1 MKAKVEAWSNGGTNK
16 IALHALVGGIMSD
29 ITGSGFKS
37 GAVGAGVN
45 EAVQKELSKIDNPA
59 LRQWASAAVGAAAAK
74 AVNGNATSGA
84 AVAVS
89 GTKNN
94 ELSDIIFNSDVVS
107 NGFKK
112 GLKDEGIETIQAF
125 MDIFDHPLDTL
136 NGLKELVTEIY
147 NDPVLIQKIGV
158 NALEEVQQRL
168 STIKNGSAYETGEG
182 LGHLS
187 VDVGLMFV
195 DAGLVAKLVKK
206 VPTFSR
212 AAKVLTNMRN
222 GEKSVQNIEK
232 IDVLETFHS
241 PDTVITANRIKGSGK
256 AVNLS
261 DELAKS
267 GVKYN
272 PNDVVAITK
281 TADGK
286 LVWLENGNKQAGLEH
301 ILNHADDFAA
311 KGIARGEI
319 KDLVMTALEKG
330 EIVGYQGKGN
340 GRPIY
345 EVVFK
350 GEKQRVAITVGNN
363 GFVVGAN
370 PQSLP

>member
-1 MKAKVEAWSNGGTNK
+1 MNVNPDDQAGT
-16 IALHALVGGIMSD
+16 IHTEV
-29 ITGSGFKS
+29 KS
-37 GAVGAGVN
+37 Y
-45 EAVQKELSKIDNPA
+45 IDNKVAPA
-59 LRQWASAAVGAAAAK
+59 TENIFKGVKPDPGYVEDNPQ
-74 AVNGNATSGA
+74 GN
-84 AVAVS
+84 
-89 GTKNN
+89 
-94 ELSDIIFNSDVVS
+94 IIEAYDS
-107 NGFKK
+107 NL
-112 GLKDEGIETIQAF
+112 LKI
-125 MDIFDHPLDTL
+125 
-136 NGLKELVTEIY
+136 N
-147 NDPVLIQKIGV
+147 LIQKPDGKIVLSREEYNKYLDRCNGNV
-158 NALEEVQQRL
+158 EEANNLLAKFLMEEV
-168 STIKNGSAYETGEG
+168 A
-182 LGHLS
+182 
-187 VDVGLMFV
+187 
-195 DAGLVAKLVKK
+195 
-206 VPTFSR
+206 
-212 AAKVLTNMRN
+212 LTNK
-222 GEKSVQNIEK
+222 GVQTSQGIKTTVSNAKEVVGAETK
-232 IDVLETFHS
+232 IVE
-241 PDTVITANRIKGSGK
+241 GSGK

-301 ILNHADDFAA
+301 IMNHADDFAA

-330 EIVGYQGKGN
+330 EIVGYQGKGT